1 MDRLIGDK
9 RDVRL
14 GQTNGLPWT
23 NGVFVLD
30 KQFVGEYNGYFFST
44 FADEKLKN
52 TWLCQS

>member
-1 MDRLIGDK
+1 MDGLIGDK
-9 RDVRL
+9 RDVHL